1 MIPDRVIQ
9 KMFGLA
15 QREGRCLIV
24 KGLSPRPNGYLT
36 LGWNDGGARCQE
48 YVHRIAYISYHGAL
62 PDPGMVVA
70 HTCDNRRCI
79 ERGHLVAATQAQ
91 NLADMVAKGRSNRGS
106 RHWNWKGGA
115 SKNYRRESNRL
126 HGATT
131 IEEDQDP

>member
-1 MIPDRVIQ
+1 MIPERVIQ

-24 KGLSPRPNGYLT
+24 KGLSPRPNGYLA
-36 LGWNDGGARCQE
+36 LGWRDGGDQRKE
-48 YVHRIAYISYHGAL
+48 YVHRIAYISYYGAL

-79 ERGHLVAATQAQ
+79 EREHLVAVTQAR
-91 NLADMVAKGRSNRGS
+91 NLADMVAKGRSNRGE

-115 SKNYRRESNRL
+115 SKNYRRGSNRL
-126 HGATT
+126 HGAEP
-131 IEEDQDP
+131 IDDQPA